1 MRAGILGGLVL
12 LLVFGSGSVVFAAT
26 ATVTVDQARDLAH
39 GAKADF
45 VILDVRTPQE
55 FAEGHLRGAVN
66 LDIQAPDFERQLKAL
81 DRGKTYLVYCRTGN
95 RSIRAVRAMEQLG
108 FQSIQHMAQGI
119 VRWQDRGFPVSTG
132 S

>member
-12 LLVFGSGSVVFAAT
+12 LLIFGSGSVVFAAT
-26 ATVTVDQARDLAH
+26 ATVTVDQARDLIQAH

-66 LDIQAPDFERQLKAL
+66 PRHPGAGL
-81 DRGKTYLVYCRTGN
+81 
-95 RSIRAVRAMEQLG
+95 
-108 FQSIQHMAQGI
+108 
-119 VRWQDRGFPVSTG
+119 
-132 S
+132 